1 MTMSPGTASAPDVRA
16 EMLLGAQTL
25 ATPAPPSKARGITS
39 DLSVDEALL
48 LHAAGWEP
56 LDLVCGVAV
65 MSVPVGVWNWGR
77 GSISLA
83 SDAHDAAVDQ
93 ASRQLRGE
101 CGKVHGHGVVGV
113 RVEVSVRTHHI
124 DVELVGTAVRP
135 IGGKDP
141 RGTDAA
147 QAMPFV
153 SDLSARDFTLLQRA
167 GWMPVGLAFGA
178 SFVYAPRRTA
188 GMAMK
193 QSTQNVEL
201 TNYTEA
207 MYSARES
214 AMEKMQRSA
223 LQVGGQGVVEVKV
236 TEGPMSF
243 ARHAVGFTAWGTAVR
258 LAAEAH
264 QFVRPELVLPLDD
277 AVVTFEAESLRGC
290 STGPAPVS
298 VGRDWDGWARTFE
311 AVHGPDAFAALFA
324 SGGVFCDPVTPW
336 TTDLHKV
343 ARDTDAIF
351 PDWAQRVDRI
361 RGGADWA
368 VFEWTGTGTFT
379 MGDGPGIPI
388 TMQGATVIDV
398 DADGKVTSWRDY
410 LDTNEPTQ
418 QIQAGLEGQGGGEL
432 KGGGD

>member
-1 MTMSPGTASAPDVRA
+1 MSTGMSTGSGPGAVPRPDVRS
-16 EMLLGAQTL
+16 EMLLGAQSL
-25 ATPAPPSKARGITS
+25 AAPAPPSQARGITS

-65 MSVPVGVWNWGR
+65 VSVPVGVWNWGR
-77 GSISLA
+77 GAISLA
-83 SDAHDAAVDQ
+83 SDAHDQAVDQ
-93 ASRQLRGE
+93 AAAQLRGE
-101 CGKVHGHGVVGV
+101 CSKVHGHGVVGV

-135 IGGKDP
+135 IGGKDA

-188 GMAMK
+188 GTAMK
-193 QSTQNVEL
+193 QTRQNVEL

-223 LQVGGQGVVEVKV
+223 LHAGGQGVVEVKV

-258 LAAEAH
+258 LVAEAH
-264 QFVRPELVLPLDD
+264 QFVKPQVVLPLDD
-277 AVVTFEAESLRGC
+277 AVVTFDAESLRG
-290 STGPAPVS
+290 GAAK
-298 VGRDWDGWARTFE
+298 GRR
-311 AVHGPDAFAALFA
+311 
-324 SGGVFCDPVTPW
+324 
-336 TTDLHKV
+336 
-343 ARDTDAIF
+343 R
-351 PDWAQRVDRI
+351 
-361 RGGADWA
+361 
-368 VFEWTGTGTFT
+368 
-379 MGDGPGIPI
+379 
-388 TMQGATVIDV
+388 
-398 DADGKVTSWRDY
+398 
-410 LDTNEPTQ
+410 
-418 QIQAGLEGQGGGEL
+418 
-432 KGGGD
+432 